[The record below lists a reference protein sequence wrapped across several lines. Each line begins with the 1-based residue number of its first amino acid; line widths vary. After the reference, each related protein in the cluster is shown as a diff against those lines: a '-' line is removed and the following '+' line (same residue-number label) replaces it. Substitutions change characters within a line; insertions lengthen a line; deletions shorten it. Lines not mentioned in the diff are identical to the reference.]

1 VNISANQHLPTNVL
15 RRALGIALAFSPVAV
30 LLTSIVFG
38 VTQSHRSR
46 FSGLGRVIPGLL
58 IAVLNFY
65 LSFLRPVLFHV
76 ALRWQSQLRPYG
88 HVSGLPIIG
97 TILLSIGALLSF
109 GAVGTALIG
118 ICAFALDTGGTGW
131 FVTSTWRDRAL
142 LGGPSTSPLGV
153 PL

>member
-1 VNISANQHLPTNVL
+1 
-15 RRALGIALAFSPVAV
+15 
-30 LLTSIVFG
+30 
-38 VTQSHRSR
+38 
-46 FSGLGRVIPGLL
+46 VIPGLL